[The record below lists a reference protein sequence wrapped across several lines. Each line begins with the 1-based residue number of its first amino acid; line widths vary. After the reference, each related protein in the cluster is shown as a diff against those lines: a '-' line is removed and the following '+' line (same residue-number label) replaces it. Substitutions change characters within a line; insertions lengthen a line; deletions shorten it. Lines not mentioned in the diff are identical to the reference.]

1 MLILS
6 SIITSS
12 FSHSILWLFLVC
24 SIVVLHLPIVTK
36 KAIASIANPLN
47 TLSTKNY
54 SLTTT
59 RISTNHNAYTLKVLT
74 QAWNYFIYRHIKVI

>member
-36 KAIASIANPLN
+36 KTTSITNNLFTTFSN
-47 TLSTKNY
+47 KNY
-54 SLTTT
+54 NLTTT
-59 RISTNHNAYTLKVLT
+59 RISNNHNAYTLKVLT